1 MKHNSIKSSMK
12 TSLPSFLV
20 ILILINSCTSQSD
33 KNFKKFTLQ
42 GEINGQDSGI
52 VVLSYPING
61 TLICDTAKIKNGKFI
76 FTGRVFEP
84 TRVSL
89 RGRNSLELA
98 WVYLEPRNM
107 KITIFKGKPLGFKMT
122 GSKTQTELDLLNKME
137 KTLTERLSMLRE
149 QLFNIDD
156 SIKNLKPGPAKQ
168 LLKKKAEETDSLW
181 SQTYE
186 KLYPIELKFVLQH
199 PKSFVTPFYLHMLEG
214 NKVISLDSAKSIFN
228 GLDSSL
234 KKSEYGKYIIE
245 DIREKENTRI
255 GAQAP
260 DFKAIDLNQ
269 QTVTLSQFK
278 GKSIVLLDFW
288 ASWCVPC
295 RQSIPHLKTIY
306 KKYHSKGFDVIAVSE
321 DSNRKAWIEAVK
333 KDSTGMW
340 YHIPIAEKWPCKPSQ
355 MTNDDIY
362 KNYFVQSVPEQ
373 ILIDKNGKI
382 IYRHVGYSKESEEL
396 LDKQLSQIFDK

>member
-168 LLKKKAEETDSLW
+168 LLKKKAEETAKRKTQVKTTTKAVKQVKEVTNSA
-181 SQTYE
+181 E
-186 KLYPIELKFVLQH
+186 KTTLGDISELAALRTQMEADELK
-199 PKSFVTPFYLHMLEG
+199 
-214 NKVISLDSAKSIFN
+214 
-228 GLDSSL
+228 
-234 KKSEYGKYIIE
+234 
-245 DIREKENTRI
+245 EN
-255 GAQAP
+255 
-260 DFKAIDLNQ
+260 
-269 QTVTLSQFK
+269 
-278 GKSIVLLDFW
+278 
-288 ASWCVPC
+288 
-295 RQSIPHLKTIY
+295 
-306 KKYHSKGFDVIAVSE
+306 
-321 DSNRKAWIEAVK
+321 
-333 KDSTGMW
+333 
-340 YHIPIAEKWPCKPSQ
+340 
-355 MTNDDIY
+355 
-362 KNYFVQSVPEQ
+362 
-373 ILIDKNGKI
+373 
-382 IYRHVGYSKESEEL
+382 
-396 LDKQLSQIFDK
+396 